1 MKPITD
7 TTLVAEVEA
16 AKLPMVVKF
25 EAKWCA
31 PCKAMTPALEA
42 IEKEY
47 GDRVQFYTA
56 NVEHCQMM
64 AQRYRISQIPALMV
78 IENGV
83 VTSKR
88 IGAGSKAEIT
98 QWMVQSI
105 PSLRNER

>member
-7 TTLVAEVEA
+7 QSIVAELAETKKPIVI
-16 AKLPMVVKF
+16 KF

-31 PCKAMTPALEA
+31 PCKAMTPVLLD

-56 NVEHCQMM
+56 NVEHCQLMT
-64 AQRYRISQIPALMV
+64 QRYHLSQIPALLV
-78 IENGV
+78 VENGV
-83 VTSKR
+83 VTAKR
-88 IGAGSKAEIT
+88 IGSGSRQEIV

-105 PSLRNER
+105 PSLRNDR